1 VIYST
6 GILLAAQNKRADALD
21 IIKELEAMSGP
32 DLAEAQYIARI
43 YAALNEKEMA
53 LTWLERGLATGAIG
67 FFYKDDPMW
76 DSIRSD
82 PRFESLMQKAF
93 PKNQ

>member
-1 VIYST
+1 MIYST
-6 GILLAAQNKRADALD
+6 GIAFAAQNKRVEAFQV
-21 IIKELEAMSGP
+21 IKQLEGMSGTE
-32 DLAEAQYIARI
+32 LAEAQYIARI
-43 YAALNEKEMA
+43 YAALNDKEMA
-53 LTWLERGLATGAIG
+53 LGWLERGLATGAIG

-82 PRFESLMQKAF
+82 ARFGSLMQKAF